1 MARAALRL
9 VESPSHEE
17 REVNLWRRED
27 DDRGHSLHYLVS
39 YPVSFPW
46 TVPHF
51 FIHKYTQKGDVVFD
65 PFCGTGTT
73 LLEAGLGGRV
83 AYGVDSDPLALK
95 IALAKIHPCDIT
107 EVTLKVQDLNFSR
120 PAMLGRY
127 QEFFSPFYDV
137 ATFRELLGLRQCL
150 ESYSKNIEQKKGRA
164 SSDYAANFVE
174 ALALSLLHGHSAGYF
189 STYTYPQI
197 ALSPQEQYELN
208 IKRRQTPDYRAVA
221 PRLLRKAAIV
231 TSDGVPVSLRM
242 KPSLHKIGLGDPRD
256 LAFIETGAVS
266 LTVTSLPYPG
276 MRDLKKE
283 QWLKVWFSGL
293 DSNESWNPSFDSL
306 ESWSE
311 YMNEVL
317 LELARVTKSGG
328 RAVLDT
334 REIVIDNNKIQLDR
348 ELLSIVDS
356 NLSRYWAPEVTLM
369 QYADANFTSI
379 GTQRNQAVQGRDY
392 RVVVLRRR

>member
-1 MARAALRL
+1 MAKAALRL

-39 YPVSFPW
+39 YPMSFPW

-51 FIHKYTQKGDVVFD
+51 FIHKYTQKGDIVLD

-73 LLEAGLGGRV
+73 LLEAGLSGRV
-83 AYGVDSDPLALK
+83 AYGVDTDPLAIR
-95 IALAKIHPCDIT
+95 IAQAKIHPCDIT

-120 PAMLGRY
+120 PAVLGRY

-150 ESYSKNIEQKKGRA
+150 SGAGPEANRDH
-164 SSDYAANFVE
+164 SSNFVE

-197 ALSPQEQYELN
+197 ALSPKEQFELN
-208 IKRRQTPDYRAVA
+208 LKRQQSPDYRAVA

-231 TSDGVPVSLRM
+231 TSDGVPVALRLR
-242 KPSLHKIGLGDPRD
+242 PSLHKVGVGDPRD
-256 LAFIETGAVS
+256 LAFVETGSVS
-266 LTVTSLPYPG
+266 LTVSSVPYPG

-283 QWLKVWFSGL
+283 QWLKVWFTGL
-293 DSNESWNPSFDSL
+293 NSEEAWHPNFDSM

-317 LELARVTKSGG
+317 FELARVTKSGG

-334 REIVIDNNKIQLDR
+334 REISVANSKILLDR
-348 ELLSIVDS
+348 ELLSLVDA
-356 NLSRYWAPEVTLM
+356 NLGRYWVPEVSLM
-369 QYADANFTSI
+369 QYADANYTSI